1 MFNNNSKTILVTGCA
16 GFIGSNFVPYFLE
29 KYLNYNLVNL
39 DLLTYAGDLEN
50 LKECEAN
57 PRYKFIKGEDG
68 FKSNI
73 AFLRLPP
80 KKAAFPLHYHEYS
93 EETFYIISGEGML
106 ETKEGKQEVKTG
118 DIIFFPTGSEGMHKL
133 TNNSAVEDLLY
144 IDFDTYVPLDIT
156 YYPGK
161 DKIGIFGE
169 HYTGVLRKTS
179 AVDLYEGEED
189 N

>member
-1 MFNNNSKTILVTGCA
+1 MDNKVIISRMADIEPQNNVGGNDYQFTRHK
-16 GFIGSNFVPYFLE
+16 FV
-29 KYLNYNLVNL
+29 
-39 DLLTYAGDLEN
+39 
-50 LKECEAN
+50 
-57 PRYKFIKGEDG
+57 KGEDG

-93 EETFYIISGEGML
+93 EETFYIISGTGRLILKDGERN
-106 ETKEGKQEVKTG
+106 VKTG
-118 DIIFFPTGSEGMHKL
+118 DIIFFPSGIEGMHKL
-133 TNNSAVEDLLY
+133 INASSTEDLVY

-169 HYTGVLRKTS
+169 NYTGILRKSCT
-179 AVDLYEGEED
+179 VGLYEEED
-189 N
+189 NI